1 MLAIE
6 RQREILA
13 DLTAQRGVR
22 VVDLA
27 KKFDVAEET
36 IRRDLDKLES
46 MGKLVRSHGG
56 AVATLENEVPHW
68 QREFINQAQKQA
80 MAREAV
86 TLVEEGDTLLLD
98 ASSSCWFLA
107 RRLPDIPLT
116 IITNSLFVC
125 MAMEDR
131 EHAKII
137 CPGGTLSQNSMS
149 FVGAVT
155 QESLRRYHASKC
167 FISSRA
173 FDVHRGVS
181 DISDE
186 QAQVRR
192 VMLDVSDVHTLLIDS
207 SKWGTRALSMIGA
220 TSEFHCLITDNGV
233 ADGDV
238 ESLRLQGID
247 VRVADVYAQGERT

>member
-1 MLAIE
+1 MLALE
-6 RQREILA
+6 RQREILTA
-13 DLTAQRGVR
+13 LTSQRSVR

-27 KKFDVAEET
+27 KRFEVAEET
-36 IRRDLDKLES
+36 VRRDLDKLES

-80 MAREAV
+80 IAREAV
-86 TLVEEGDTLLLD
+86 KLVEEGDTLILD

-107 RRLPDIPLT
+107 CRLPDIPLT

-137 CPGGTLSQNSMS
+137 CTGGTLTQTSMS

-155 QESLRRYHASKC
+155 QEALRRYHASKLFVSC
-167 FISSRA
+167 RA
-173 FDVHRGVS
+173 FDVQRGLS

-186 QAQVRR
+186 QALVRR
-192 VMLDVSDVHTLLIDS
+192 AMLEVSDYHVLLIDS
-207 SKWGTRALSMIGA
+207 SKWGTRALSMIAAPTELQCIISDTGLED
-220 TSEFHCLITDNGV
+220 TE
-233 ADGDV
+233 ADP
-238 ESLRLQGID
+238 LRRLGID
-247 VRVADVYAQGERT
+247 VQLAEVYSQV

>member
-1 MLAIE
+1 MLALE
-6 RQREILA
+6 RRREILA
-13 DLTAQRGVR
+13 VLTTQRGVR
-22 VVDLA
+22 VADLA
-27 KKFDVAEET
+27 QRFDVAEET

-46 MGKLVRSHGG
+46 LGKLVRSHGG

-86 TLVEEGDTLLLD
+86 KSVEEGDTLILD

-125 MAMEDR
+125 MAIEDR
-131 EHAKII
+131 KHAKII
-137 CPGGTLSQNSMS
+137 CSGGALSQNSMS

-155 QESLRRYHASKC
+155 QEVLRRYHASKC
-167 FISSRA
+167 FLSSRA
-173 FDVHRGVS
+173 FDVQRGVS

-192 VMLDVSDVHTLLIDS
+192 VMLEVSDHHTLLIDS

-220 TSEFHCLITDNGV
+220 ASAFQCIVTDQGV
-233 ADGDV
+233 TMADV
-238 ESLRLQGID
+238 ETLRAQGID
-247 VRVADVYAQGERT
+247 VQVAEVYVQD